1 MNKDYSKRTLINT
14 FGLSLPNFIGYAIS
28 LIFSII
34 IIKFFNITNELCI
47 FFIISLFQSFI
58 GIEIGGRL
66 LDKYCTNDNY
76 KFCHGCKNWN
86 CRRNI
91 KYEK

>member
-1 MNKDYSKRTLINT
+1 MKNDYSKRTFIST
-14 FGLSLPNFIGYAIS
+14 FGLSLPNFIGYVIS

-34 IIKFFNITNELCI
+34 IIKFFNITNELYM
-47 FFIISLFQSFI
+47 FLIIGLFESFV
-58 GIEIGGRL
+58 GLEIGGRL
-66 LDKYCTNDNY
+66 LNKYCTNYDY
-76 KFCHGCKNWN
+76 KYCHGCKNWN